1 MLSKLMKYEVKATQ
15 RIFLPMYALI
25 IAFAGINKLFMQLN
39 LQPADGMF
47 AIATGISM
55 AVYVILIAAT
65 FVMTLI
71 VMIQRFYKN
80 LLGDE
85 GYLSFTLPVKV
96 HSHIDCKMLIT
107 LMWSVLSIVVALLSV
122 FILAVSTNM
131 MKETRQIF
139 TAIGNDFQHYG
150 GMAWLVAV
158 EAIAFVL
165 VSILACTLQIYA
177 SITVGSYCSKH
188 KLLAGFGA
196 FIGFGVVQQIVC
208 SILLGAYTGGQ
219 QMDDFLHSHTLTDW
233 AMLHTAAGF
242 LGAIILFNLIFGA
255 AFYFLTNWLL
265 SKKLNLE

>member
-25 IAFAGINKLFMQLN
+25 IVFAGINKLFMQLN
-39 LQPADGMF
+39 FQRSDGMF
-47 AIATGISM
+47 SIATGISM

-65 FVMTLI
+65 FVMTLV

-96 HSHIDCKMLIT
+96 HSHIDCKMLIS
-107 LMWSVLSIVVALLSV
+107 LMWNVLSIVVAVLSV
-122 FILAVSTNM
+122 FILAVSSNM
-131 MKETRQIF
+131 MKETREIL
-139 TAIGNDFQHYG
+139 TAIGKDFQHYG

-158 EAIAFVL
+158 EAIVLIL
-165 VSILACTLQIYA
+165 VSILVSTLQIYA

-196 FIGFGVVQQIVC
+196 FIGFGVVQQIVG
-208 SILLGAYTGGQ
+208 SILFGIYTGGQ
-219 QMDDFLHSHTLTDW
+219 QMDYFLHSKTLTDW
-233 AMLHTAAGF
+233 AMLQTAAGF
-242 LGAIILFNLIFGA
+242 LGASILFTLVFGA
-255 AFYFLTNWLL
+255 AFYFFTNWLL

>member
-25 IAFAGINKLFMQLN
+25 IVFAGINKLFMQLN
-39 LQPADGMF
+39 FQRTDGVF
-47 AIATGISM
+47 FIATGISM

-65 FVMTLI
+65 FIMTLV

-131 MKETRQIF
+131 MKETREIL
-139 TAIGNDFQHYG
+139 TAIGRDFQHYG

-158 EAIAFVL
+158 EIIVLVL
-165 VSILACTLQIYA
+165 VSILVSTLQIYA
-177 SITVGSYCSKH
+177 SVTVGSYCSKH

-196 FIGFGVVQQIVC
+196 FIGFGVVEEIIG
-208 SILLGAYTGGQ
+208 SIIFGIYTGGQ
-219 QMDDFLHSHTLTDW
+219 QMDYFLHSHTLTDW
-233 AMLHTAAGF
+233 AMLHTTAGF
-242 LGAIILFNLIFGA
+242 LGATILFNLVFGV
-255 AFYFLTNWLL
+255 AFYFFTNWLL

>member
-25 IAFAGINKLFMQLN
+25 IVFAGINKLFMQLN
-39 LQPADGMF
+39 FQRMDGMF
-47 AIATGISM
+47 SVATGISM
-55 AVYVILIAAT
+55 VVYVILIAAT
-65 FVMTLI
+65 FVMTLV

-96 HSHIDCKMLIT
+96 HSHIDCKMLVS
-107 LMWSVLSIVVALLSV
+107 LMWNILSIVVALLSV
-122 FILAVSTNM
+122 FILAVSTDM
-131 MKETRQIF
+131 MKETREILDG
-139 TAIGNDFQHYG
+139 IGRDFQQYG
-150 GMAWLVAV
+150 GMAWLVTV
-158 EAIAFVL
+158 EVIVLVL

-177 SITVGSYCSKH
+177 SITVGNYSSKH

-219 QMDDFLHSHTLTDW
+219 QMDDFLHSHALTDW
-233 AMLHTAAGF
+233 AMLHTVAGWFGAA
-242 LGAIILFNLIFGA
+242 ILFDLVFGA